1 MKAAAYHA
9 LFLLGCALFAAYI
22 WAERATPRGAL
33 PVLLEA
39 GIDDLDSI
47 TYRWP
52 HGETRILREGEDKAR
67 VYVVTITH
75 EYDPAAEKR
84 KAAAMSDPK
93 NRLAI
98 KTGKDPKEI
107 EAAAVAAA
115 APEPLVKETKTFP
128 PGLFSIATIQKLTP
142 FRARRS
148 LGDIPADELAAM
160 GLVSPQRSLAITAGR
175 RELELEL
182 GNETY
187 GGQAYYAKPPGQDEV
202 FLVDAEIVRT
212 FETQPR
218 NMMDSR
224 IVTVPLSDVVGLEI
238 EVAGRKAEFVHRN
251 KDQFRARFFAPRA
264 TPESK
269 SEAVDGLMSTFV
281 GLKAS
286 EFLEKAPEGEEQVL
300 IRYLRDGAPP
310 HDVRLYKQ
318 KDQSGYTIRSGR
330 WVADISE
337 ADGRKIL
344 EEARAALPAT

>member
-1 MKAAAYHA
+1 MRAAAYHA
-9 LFLLGCALFAAYI
+9 LFLVASALFAAYI

-39 GIDDLDSI
+39 GIDDMDSI

-52 HGETRILREGEDKAR
+52 HGETHVAREGEDKAR
-67 VYVVTITH
+67 VYVVTLTH
-75 EYDPAAEKR
+75 EYDPGAEKR

-98 KTGKDPKEI
+98 KTGKDAREI
-107 EAAAVAAA
+107 EAEAVAAA
-115 APEPLVKETKTFP
+115 PPEPLVKETRTFP

-148 LGDIPADELAAM
+148 LGDIAADELAAM
-160 GLVSPQRSLAITAGR
+160 GLAKPQRSLAITAGR
-175 RELELEL
+175 RELKLDL

-187 GGQAYYAKPPGQDEV
+187 GGQAYYARQPGQDEV
-202 FLVDAEIVRT
+202 FLIDAEIVRT

-224 IVTVPLSDVVGLEI
+224 IVTVPMSDVTGLEI

-251 KDQFRARFFAPRA
+251 KDQFRARFFAPKDA
-264 TPESK
+264 PDAK

-281 GLKAS
+281 GLKAA
-286 EFLEKAPEGEEQVL
+286 EFLSREPEGDELVL

-310 HDVRLYKQ
+310 HDVRLYK
-318 KDQSGYTIRSGR
+318 KRDESGYTIRSGR
-330 WVADISE
+330 WVAEIGE